1 MTETNNSTIIDR
13 SFKKAIG
20 GGLSGSM
27 AMFFQISTL
36 MWLRTIMN
44 YQYRYGYNFK
54 TSISNLYNDG
64 GIKRFYRGYLPALAV
79 APLSRFGDVA
89 SNTYITNYFKN
100 NNNIP
105 IPIQTL
111 IASSIAA
118 SWRVFLVP
126 IDTIKTSLQVEGTKA
141 IPLLKNKVKNN
152 GFRIMYNGSIASLS
166 ASFVGHYPWFLT
178 YNFLNQNIEK
188 PSNDENGK
196 KFLRNGLIG
205 FSSSIVSDS
214 CSNSL
219 RVLKTSKQ
227 TYPNNI
233 GYLDIGKDI
242 IKNDGLQ
249 GLMGRGLKTRILT
262 NGLQGMIFTIGWK
275 YFEEKLIK
283 TE

>member
-1 MTETNNSTIIDR
+1 MTETNNSAIIDR

-20 GGLSGSM
+20 GGLSGSI
-27 AMFFQISTL
+27 AMFFQISSL
-36 MWLRTIMN
+36 MWLRTTMN
-44 YQYRYGYNFK
+44 YQYRYGYDFK

-126 IDTIKTSLQVEGTKA
+126 IDTIKTSLQVEGKKA
-141 IPLLKNKVKNN
+141 IPLLKNKVKND

-178 YNFLNQNIEK
+178 YNFLNLNIEK
-188 PSNDENGK
+188 PGNDENGK

-205 FSSSIVSDS
+205 FSSSVVSDS

-233 GYLDIGKDI
+233 GYLDIGKNI
-242 IKNDGLQ
+242 IKNEGLL

-275 YFEEKLIK
+275 YFEEKIIII
-283 TE
+283 E

>member
-1 MTETNNSTIIDR
+1 MTETNNSAIIDR
-13 SFKKAIG
+13 SFKKAVG
-20 GGLSGSM
+20 GGLSGSI
-27 AMFFQISTL
+27 AMFFQISSL
-36 MWLRTIMN
+36 MWLRTTMN
-44 YQYRYGYNFK
+44 YQYRYGYDFK

-126 IDTIKTSLQVEGTKA
+126 IDTIKTSLQVEGKKA
-141 IPLLKNKVKNN
+141 IPLLKNKVKTD

-178 YNFLNQNIEK
+178 YNFLNLNIEK
-188 PSNDENGK
+188 PGNDENGK

-205 FSSSIVSDS
+205 FSSSVVSDS

-233 GYLDIGKDI
+233 GYLDIGKNI
-242 IKNDGLQ
+242 IKNDGLL

-275 YFEEKLIK
+275 YFEEKIIK

>member
-20 GGLSGSM
+20 GGLSGSI
-27 AMFFQISTL
+27 AMFFQISSL
-36 MWLRTIMN
+36 MWLRTTMN
-44 YQYRYGYNFK
+44 YQYRYGYDFK

-126 IDTIKTSLQVEGTKA
+126 IDTIKTSLQVEGKKA
-141 IPLLKNKVKNN
+141 IPLLKNKVKND

-178 YNFLNQNIEK
+178 YNFLNLNIKK
-188 PSNDENGK
+188 PGNDENGK

-233 GYLDIGKDI
+233 GYLDIGKNI
-242 IKNDGLQ
+242 IKNDGLL

-275 YFEEKLIK
+275 YFEEKIIK